1 MASTADVAA
10 RVEELRQQLNRH
22 NYLYYSENRP
32 EVSDAE
38 YDRLWRELVA
48 MEEAHPELVTPD
60 SPTQRP
66 GGRAAELFAPV
77 EHLVAMLSLDNAMA
91 PEDLT
96 EFEARLKRALP
107 GIAPAYVCEPKIDGL
122 GVALLYE
129 RGRLVRGATRG
140 DGRIGE
146 GIRQNLPTIKS
157 IPTTL
162 AGPLKSATRLEV
174 RGEVYM
180 PREPFPKLN
189 AGFEQAGQPVFAN
202 PRNAAAGAVRQK
214 DPTGTAAR
222 PLQSFPIHVSM
233 PEPPGFHSHWERLEA
248 PPPSRLP

>member
-10 RVEELRQQLNRH
+10 RVEELREQLNRH
-22 NYLYYSENRP
+22 NYLYYTENRP
-32 EVSDAE
+32 EVTDAE

-48 MEEAHPELVTPD
+48 LEEAHPELVTPD

-96 EFEARLKRALP
+96 EFEARLRRALP
-107 GIAPAYVCEPKIDGL
+107 GIAPVYVCEPKIDGL

-129 RGRLVRGATRG
+129 RGRFIRGATRG

-146 GIRQNLPTIKS
+146 DITQNLRTIKS
-157 IPTTL
+157 IP
-162 AGPLKSATRLEV
+162 
-174 RGEVYM
+174 
-180 PREPFPKLN
+180 
-189 AGFEQAGQPVFAN
+189 
-202 PRNAAAGAVRQK
+202 
-214 DPTGTAAR
+214 
-222 PLQSFPIHVSM
+222 
-233 PEPPGFHSHWERLEA
+233 
-248 PPPSRLP
+248 